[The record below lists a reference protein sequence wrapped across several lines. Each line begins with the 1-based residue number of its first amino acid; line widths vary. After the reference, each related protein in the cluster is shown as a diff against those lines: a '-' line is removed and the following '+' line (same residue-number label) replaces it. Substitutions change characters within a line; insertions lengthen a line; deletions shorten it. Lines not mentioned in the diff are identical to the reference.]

1 MGMDE
6 LQKAV
11 AVVFKRKGK
20 KLLSEMEF
28 VQVLAYEMRFSGPS
42 TGKLTPKDAQSILDQ
57 ARRAGL
63 LSVSNDLLKATFDY
77 ADADISY
84 NYYPDKAAIMARTTE
99 AGTLDLGPKEQKV
112 ASLYS
117 RLITIIS
124 QGGKKQEAVARVN
137 RVQDKLAV
145 DAEVAA
151 LVVARE
157 SGADILPF
165 LEEARQEILRR

>member
-1 MGMDE
+1 MDE

-42 TGKLTPKDAQSILDQ
+42 TGKLTPKDAQAILDQ
-57 ARRAGL
+57 AKRAGL

-84 NYYPDKAAIMARTTE
+84 NYYPDRAALMARTTE
-99 AGTLDLGPKEQKV
+99 ASTLDVGPKEQKA

-117 RLITIIS
+117 RLITVIS
-124 QGGKKQEAVARVN
+124 QGGQKREAVARVN
-137 RVQDKLAV
+137 KVQDKLAV